1 MHFSK
6 ISAQLYKLKSL
17 YYEFPRQFWII
28 AFGVLISSAG
38 SSMIWPFQLIYVS
51 NTLAM
56 PISAVTTLITISSIT
71 ALSASPLG
79 GFIAD
84 RFGRRNLMI
93 FAQVSH
99 GLAYV
104 LMSFA
109 HSYVGFLIPMTLIG
123 AAMPLYSVGSD
134 AMMADMI
141 PTEKRSSAYS
151 VLRMINNTGIA
162 IGPAIG
168 GIIVARSYQLG
179 FIIAAIGMFG
189 YGIYLTFFVKE
200 TLNTG
205 IQTEKTEGSEHLIAG
220 YLKVFA
226 DKKYL
231 AFLSSFT
238 IGIMAPMLLWMLL
251 AVYTNKFF
259 AIKESQYSLIPM
271 TNAIMCV
278 FIQYPITLLI
288 RKMETR
294 RAITLGMFFYAIG
307 VGSVALMTSFWGF
320 WLSMVIMTFG
330 ELIAIPTATKF
341 IADLAPAD
349 LRGRYMSLYWLSWG
363 ISRAFAPLLGGI
375 LYDQVA
381 PIAIWWGGLT
391 LGLISTIILF
401 IISKNKSFQIAS

>member
-1 MHFSK
+1 
-6 ISAQLYKLKSL
+6 
-17 YYEFPRQFWII
+17 
-28 AFGVLISSAG
+28 
-38 SSMIWPFQLIYVS
+38 
-51 NTLAM
+51 
-56 PISAVTTLITISSIT
+56 
-71 ALSASPLG
+71 
-79 GFIAD
+79 
-84 RFGRRNLMI
+84 MI

-99 GLAYV
+99 GLAYI

-168 GIIVARSYQLG
+168 GIIVAKSYQLG

-349 LRGRYMSLYWLSWG
+349 LRGRYMS
-363 ISRAFAPLLGGI
+363 
-375 LYDQVA
+375 
-381 PIAIWWGGLT
+381 
-391 LGLISTIILF
+391 
-401 IISKNKSFQIAS
+401 